1 MIITVKKT
9 TIENPNGVRENDHE
23 VTLKAE
29 YEEGTKEYLDRVKN
43 WLDDHKLTFSD
54 FLKYLCRFDGK
65 SGCFVLRIPA
75 GIKVD

>member
-29 YEEGTKEYLDRVKN
+29 YEEDTKEYLDRVKG
-43 WLDDHKLTFSD
+43 WLDDHKITFKD
-54 FLKYLCRFDGK
+54 FLMYQWRYGDP
-65 SGCFVLRIPA
+65 SGDIILKIPA